1 MGETAAKL
9 ADQVI
14 PQVPVRQ
21 WVLSIPIA
29 MRYWCASNP
38 KLVTGVLEI
47 IIRGIRGFY
56 QDRAKAEGIQQS
68 ETGAITF
75 VQRFGSAL
83 NLNVHFHILFLDG
96 VYRVPSFGGAQEAE
110 ARASSDSHAEKSPT
124 FVGVK
129 GPSGEEIRALLGKL
143 ADRIIRHLQRKG
155 YLKEDETASGEGDD
169 PLQSQSPLFAS
180 CVAAS
185 IQHKTALGDRAGERV
200 RKLGVHPLESQ
211 VTGHSSASDRG
222 FSLHAGVVVRA
233 QERDKLERLIRY
245 VARPSLALERLEKT
259 SDGNLIYRLKKAY
272 SDGTTHVKFSAM
284 ELIEKLVALI
294 PRPRMHLV
302 RYHGILAP
310 NARLR
315 SRIVPKVKTE
325 TTTTDA
331 EKREVT
337 PQRIAW
343 AKLLK
348 RVFDIDISKC
358 FTCQG
363 QVKVIAAVQDP
374 GVIAKILEHLKM
386 PVKPPFVAPARAPPQ
401 GSLAFGDSGASD

>member
-1 MGETAAKL
+1 M
-9 ADQVI
+9 
-14 PQVPVRQ
+14 
-21 WVLSIPIA
+21 
-29 MRYWCASNP
+29 
-38 KLVTGVLEI
+38 
-47 IIRGIRGFY
+47 
-56 QDRAKAEGIQQS
+56 
-68 ETGAITF
+68 
-75 VQRFGSAL
+75 
-83 NLNVHFHILFLDG
+83 
-96 VYRVPSFGGAQEAE
+96 YRVPSFGGAQEAE

-358 FTCQG
+358 GMCQG
-363 QVKVIAAVQDP
+363 QVKVIAAVQDSH
-374 GVIAKILEHLKM
+374 VMAKILEHLKM
-386 PVKPPFVAPARAPPQ
+386 PVKPPFIAPARAPPQ
-401 GSLAFGDSGASD
+401 GSLAFGDSC